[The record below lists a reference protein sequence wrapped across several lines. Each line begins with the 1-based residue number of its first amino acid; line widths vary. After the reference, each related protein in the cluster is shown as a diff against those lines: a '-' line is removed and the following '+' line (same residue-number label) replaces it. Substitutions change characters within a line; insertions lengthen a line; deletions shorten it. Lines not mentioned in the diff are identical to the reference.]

1 MVVDSILVHYDTLL
15 NNPTDIITKCA
26 SLLLN
31 QAKVITKYVRF
42 LITKCDSFIK
52 ICELLHNASILLQN
66 ASFITKRVG
75 KQDKKQEKRQKSK
88 SKKKCILTVCY
99 SCLRSGNKDEM
110 KKFTENSWKVSIK

>member
-1 MVVDSILVHYDTLL
+1 MVVDSFLVHYDILL

-52 ICELLHNASILLQN
+52 ICDSYYTMRRFYYKMRRLLQN
-66 ASFITKRVG
+66 ALVSKI
-75 KQDKKQEKRQKSK
+75 K
-88 SKKKCILTVCY
+88 SKKSDKN
-99 SCLRSGNKDEM
+99 RKARKNA
-110 KKFTENSWKVSIK
+110 F

>member
-1 MVVDSILVHYDTLL
+1 MTDT
-15 NNPTDIITKCA
+15 TTKCA

-52 ICELLHNASILLQN
+52 ICDGYYTMRRFYYKMRRLLQN
-66 ASFITKRVG
+66 ALVSKI
-75 KQDKKQEKRQKSK
+75 KKEEKRQKSK

-99 SCLRSGNKDEM
+99 S
-110 KKFTENSWKVSIK
+110 